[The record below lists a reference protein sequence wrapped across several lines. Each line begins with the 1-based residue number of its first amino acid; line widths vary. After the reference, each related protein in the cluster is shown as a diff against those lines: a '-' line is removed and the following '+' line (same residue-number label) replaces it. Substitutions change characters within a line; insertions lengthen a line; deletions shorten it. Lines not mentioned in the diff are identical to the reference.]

1 MDESKEKHDFVIGT
15 LRSPPADIGE
25 SCSVAYHFIGS
36 RLSEVEDWQ
45 ERQSTLWLD
54 EVQYSGD
61 SVCSPLSW
69 KPPVGTCRGT
79 KSCKQWLL

>member
-15 LRSPPADIGE
+15 LRSPLADLSE
-25 SCSVAYHFIGS
+25 SCSVAYRFICS

-61 SVCSPLSW
+61 SVCSPW
-69 KPPVGTCRGT
+69 C
-79 KSCKQWLL
+79 